1 MRIFTQSAI
10 ILGLNWLL
18 VPLNFLT
25 GALVARSL
33 GPEGKGIL
41 LLLTGTTG
49 VLISLFSLGL
59 PSAGAYFYKQGRYS
73 LGQIMGVGVVL
84 AILTTMIAVLFFVL
98 MADGFIRVFLDS
110 TQNIKIE
117 SVWIW
122 LMLGSIPLGLIST
135 MGDVM
140 LIVDG
145 SMKFYATKTLTGG
158 FLGIVLTWLL
168 VLHLPWGISGVMLS
182 QFVTSLVL
190 IGILIYWLVQKKSIA
205 GSRPSL
211 SIIQEMLR
219 IGFKQYSV
227 GLVAMVAKRFDTFLI
242 ASMLTVRAAGYYSI
256 AYMLFNQLVNIPRAA
271 MWPLVS
277 KMAGPESLD
286 SRHRQFA
293 VATRIQLVLMLPMI
307 IGIGIV
313 APWFI
318 QIVYGKVFLPATGA
332 VWAILPAIAFTP
344 LIVNS
349 NAYFTSQGKPGTV
362 FVPAVIAVCAQ
373 IATSLFLV
381 PRLGIVGGSLGFTV
395 NQAVTASL
403 LIGLVAR
410 DSRIPVREMLLIS
423 RGDMAQIY
431 TQASWMLRQ
440 QYERIRNFRQKTVT
454 PKAHS

>member
-1 MRIFTQSAI
+1 MRIFKQSAI

-18 VPLNFLT
+18 VPLNFLI
-25 GALVARSL
+25 GALVARSI

-41 LLLTGTTG
+41 LLLTGTAG
-49 VLISLFSLGL
+49 VLVSLFSLGL

-73 LGQIMGVGVVL
+73 LGQIFGVGFVL
-84 AILTTMIAVLFFVL
+84 AILTTMIAVLFFML
-98 MADGFIRVFLDS
+98 MADSFIRVFLDS
-110 TQNIKIE
+110 TESITIE
-117 SVWIW
+117 SIWIW
-122 LMLGSIPLGLIST
+122 LMLGSIPLSLIST

-140 LIVDG
+140 LIVDS
-145 SMKFYATKTLTGG
+145 SMKFYAIKTLVGG
-158 FLGIVLTWLL
+158 FLGIILTWLL
-168 VLHLPWGISGVMLS
+168 VLYLPWGISGVMLS
-182 QFVTSLVL
+182 QFATSLVVS
-190 IGILIYWLVQKKSIA
+190 GILVYWLLQKNTIA
-205 GSRPSL
+205 GSRLSL

-219 IGFKQYSV
+219 IGLKQYSV

-256 AYMLFNQLVNIPRAA
+256 AYTLFSQLVNIPRAA
-271 MWPLVS
+271 MWPLVA
-277 KMAGPESLD
+277 KMAGSESLD

-293 VATRIQLVLMLPMI
+293 IATRIQFFLMMPII

-313 APWFI
+313 TPGFI
-318 QIVYGKVFLPATGA
+318 QIVYGELFMPATGA
-332 VWAILPAIAFTP
+332 VWAILPAVAFTP

-381 PRLGIVGGSLGFTV
+381 PRIGIVGGSLGFTV
-395 NQAVTASL
+395 NHAVSATL

-410 DSRIPVREMLLIS
+410 DGHISVREMLLIT
-423 RGDMAQIY
+423 RGDVAQIY
-431 TQASWMLRQ
+431 TQGSGMLRQ
-440 QYERIRNFRQKTVT
+440 QFGRIRNFRQKPMA